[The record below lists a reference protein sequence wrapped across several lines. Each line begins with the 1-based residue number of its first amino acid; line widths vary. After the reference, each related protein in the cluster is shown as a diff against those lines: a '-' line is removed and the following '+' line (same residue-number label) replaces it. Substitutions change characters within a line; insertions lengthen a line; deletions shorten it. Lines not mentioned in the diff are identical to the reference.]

1 MSSKILNRIKKSLRG
16 NKQGFSLVELLV
28 CVAILGVIAICVSV
42 MMSAGTNTFT
52 KINKRVNV
60 SYRTQLALTQMKE
73 FFIDCDAI
81 CKDENGDIYIQN
93 TDKAGNKIVYLFTF
107 DSGENKVFLETF
119 GVIDEQLVSNGDRQ
133 QFANHISDFEINL
146 NEARETGYI
155 KTASVSI
162 TSKLDNQSN
171 TRKQIFSLK
180 NKPIFVDSTDQEGE
194 TILEAFAGLIGG

>member
-28 CVAILGVIAICVSV
+28 CVAILGVLAVCVSV
-42 MMSAGTNTFT
+42 MMSAGTNTYT

-81 CKDENGDIYIQN
+81 CEDENGDIYIQN
-93 TDKAGNKIVYLFTF
+93 TDKEGNKIVYLFTF
-107 DSGENKVFLETF
+107 DSDENKVFLETF
-119 GVIDEQLVSNGDRQ
+119 GVMDELVSNGDEQ
-133 QFANHISDFEINL
+133 QFANHISDFEIKL

-162 TSKLDNQSN
+162 TSTLDNQSN
-171 TRKQIFSLK
+171 SREQIFSLK
-180 NKPIFVDSTDQEGE
+180 NKPIFVNNTDQEGE
-194 TILEAFAGLIGG
+194 TILEAFVRLIGG